1 VCLFQGRSEFI
12 EKYFETV
19 RDLRARGFA
28 VATFDWRGQGMS
40 DRALR
45 NPRKGYV
52 RNFNEYQI
60 DLDSFVN
67 DIVLPD
73 CPPPFFALAQSMGA
87 TILLRAAHAGGS
99 RWFDRMVLLAPM
111 IGLPGMR
118 RSRPTRMLVK
128 TMRLL
133 GLGASYV
140 PGGDASVMMQR
151 PFMGNLLTSDPVRYC
166 PQRRGARAE
175 PSLAI
180 GWPTVAWTDSAFRVM
195 GEMSEP
201 GYPGR
206 IRQPILII
214 AAGQDAIVSTPA
226 IDEFAVRLRA
236 GSHLIVPGSRHE
248 LLMEQDRFR
257 LQAAGGVR
265 RFRSRHPAVRLTRSP
280 LIGKAIGDTVRA
292 NNERG
297 TLARHSLERLQRRR
311 VHALVSGRDDASAG
325 MRRAAL
331 PGGDDPAGTG
341 DDWHQRKHV
350 VGLELRFDD
359 EIDVARRQHAIG
371 VAVAAVA

>member
-1 VCLFQGRSEFI
+1 MNLISIPANPVPDGVVTGTLKTRDGVALRFARWAPPPGRKGTVCLFQGRSEFI

-40 DRALR
+40 ERALR

-111 IGLPGMR
+111 IGLPGMG
-118 RSRPTRMLVK
+118 RSRPTRILVK

-151 PFMGNLLTSDPVRYC
+151 PFTGNLLTSDPVRYD
-166 PQRRGARAE
+166 RNVAVLEAE

-180 GWPTVAWTDSAFRVM
+180 GSPTVTWTDSAFRVM
-195 GEMSEP
+195 REMAEP
-201 GYPGR
+201 RFPLE
-206 IRQPILII
+206 IRQPLLII
-214 AAGQDAIVSTPA
+214 AAGQDEVMLTPA
-226 IDEFAVRLRA
+226 IDEFSV
-236 GSHLIVPGSRHE
+236 
-248 LLMEQDRFR
+248 
-257 LQAAGGVR
+257 
-265 RFRSRHPAVRLTRSP
+265 
-280 LIGKAIGDTVRA
+280 
-292 NNERG
+292 
-297 TLARHSLERLQRRR
+297 
-311 VHALVSGRDDASAG
+311 
-325 MRRAAL
+325 
-331 PGGDDPAGTG
+331 
-341 DDWHQRKHV
+341 
-350 VGLELRFDD
+350 
-359 EIDVARRQHAIG
+359 
-371 VAVAAVA
+371 